1 MSPYFFAAAKFIKE
15 NKPFAA
21 AVLCEEKYVISA
33 SKALNALEN
42 FVYVPKTNNPVEVD
56 IILADA
62 LEKALPSNITACA
75 AVFAAWK
82 KGPVSGSVIGNP
94 HSEGSSADNETD
106 EIAPNLWCS
115 AFAGGPGFIA
125 EGKRQTALK
134 LREIINTH
142 KNLHTDPWEDF
153 YVFAKKEGIP
163 SFIYADDACGKDGML
178 FVKAQNGEWTE
189 RF

>member
-1 MSPYFFAAAKFIKE
+1 M
-15 NKPFAA
+15 
-21 AVLCEEKYVISA
+21 
-33 SKALNALEN
+33 EN

-94 HSEGSSADNETD
+94 HSAGSSADNETD

-134 LREIINTH
+134 LREIINMH

-153 YVFAKKEGIP
+153 YAFTKKEGIQ
-163 SFIYADDACGKDGML
+163 SFIYVDDACGKDGML